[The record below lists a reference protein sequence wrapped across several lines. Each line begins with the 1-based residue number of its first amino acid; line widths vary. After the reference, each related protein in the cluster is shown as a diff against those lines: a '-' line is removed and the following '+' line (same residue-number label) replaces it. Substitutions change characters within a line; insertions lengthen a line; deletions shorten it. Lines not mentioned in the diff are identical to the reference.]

1 MPSKYNNRKVII
13 DDNTFDSAAEAKYYE
28 ELKTR
33 QKEEKILFFRLQP
46 RYEIQPKFEKGSKK
60 FKAITYVA
68 DFEIHHLDGS
78 IEVVDIKG
86 METTDFKIKKKM
98 FEYKFPHKLTLLTY
112 SHIDGGFIRL
122 EELKKFRK
130 ERKKDRL
137 AKKVVKPKTKK

>member
-1 MPSKYNNRKVII
+1 MPSKYNNRKVVV
-13 DDNTFDSAAEAKYYE
+13 DDITFDSAAEAKYYE
-28 ELKTR
+28 ELKMR

-98 FEYKFPHKLTLLTY
+98 FEYKFPHRLTLLTY
-112 SHIDGGFIRL
+112 SQIDGGFIEL
-122 EELKKFRK
+122 AELKANRK
-130 ERKKDRL
+130 IRKKNKAQKRDH
-137 AKKVVKPKTKK
+137 PK